1 MSTDLQGITLID
13 LAGMGP
19 SARCVR
25 VLADLGARWIRLR
38 PPASAGRVTGDWH
51 GYGAL
56 RGAEQFEFDLKH
68 PLARELYLRL
78 VKSADIV
85 VEGFRPGVADRLGI
99 GYRDLSV
106 VNKRL
111 VYCAATGYGQ
121 DGPLAQQVGHD
132 INYQALGGALAP
144 GGRTEEGTPAMPG
157 FTAADSAGGGW
168 HAAMRVLAALVERA
182 RTGRGKFLD
191 ISAAEGVLHL
201 MAVDIDQ
208 ELATGQAAAG
218 SVLHGHYACYNL
230 YATADGKS
238 VAVGAIEPKFF
249 ANLCHELGLGAMA
262 ALQYR
267 EEAQPELRAALTAVF
282 RTRTRDDW
290 VARFSNTEAC
300 LSPVLAIS
308 ELAGHPQWQARG
320 MFVDYVHPQAGAAR
334 QIGPLGGG
342 DSRGSAP
349 DATKSVARDVL
360 LSFGLAPEEIE
371 TLQINGVVR

>member
-25 VLADLGARWIRLR
+25 VLSDLGARWIRLC
-38 PPASAGRVTGDWH
+38 PPAAADRVVGDWH

-68 PLARELYLRL
+68 PLARDLYLRL
-78 VKSADIV
+78 AKNADVV

-106 VNKRL
+106 VNQRI

-121 DGPLAQQVGHD
+121 KGPLAREVGHD
-132 INYQALGGALAP
+132 INYQALGGALAL
-144 GGRTEEGTPAMPG
+144 GGRSAEGTPAMPG

-168 HAAMRVLAALVERA
+168 HATMRILAALVERT

-208 ELATGQAAAG
+208 ELATGQPAAS
-218 SVLHGHYACYNL
+218 SVLHGHYACYNI
-230 YATADGKS
+230 YATSDGKS

-249 ANLCHELGLGAMA
+249 ANLCRELGLEALAG
-262 ALQYR
+262 LQYR
-267 EEAQPELRAALTAVF
+267 VEDQTALRAALSAAF
-282 RTRTRDDW
+282 RTRTRDEW
-290 VARFSNTEAC
+290 VDRFVGIEAC
-300 LSPVLAIS
+300 LTPVLAVH
-308 ELAGHPQWQARG
+308 ELAVHPQWQARG
-320 MFVDYVHPQAGAAR
+320 MFVGYEHPQVGPAR
-334 QIGPLGGG
+334 QVGPMGGG
-342 DSRGSAP
+342 DSRGTAP
-349 DATKSVARDVL
+349 DTTKSAVRDVL
-360 LSFGLAPEEIE
+360 LSFGLELQEIE
-371 TLQINGVVR
+371 SLQASGVVR